1 MDENQLSA
9 IDTSPRHII
18 YDFCSVLFPNM
29 NLLQSDWTLK
39 IFVFS
44 FVEYELYELLNPDA
58 G

>member
-9 IDTSPRHII
+9 IDTSPRHIRE
-18 YDFCSVLFPNM
+18 DFCSLLFPNV
-29 NLLQSDWTLK
+29 NLLQFDWTLK

-44 FVEYELYELLNPDA
+44 FVEYELYVLLNQDA